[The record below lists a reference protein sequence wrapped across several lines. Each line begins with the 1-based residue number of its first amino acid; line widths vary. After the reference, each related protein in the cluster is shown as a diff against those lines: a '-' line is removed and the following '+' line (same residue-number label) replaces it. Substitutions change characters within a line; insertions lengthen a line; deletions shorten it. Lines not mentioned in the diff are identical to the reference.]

1 MVVLV
6 QPARRVAGTSGKD
19 VFRCQGLGGVSRG
32 AAQARAALLCAP
44 ALLLSLYL
52 FQPPLNISF
61 PNSHS
66 LGPLFLAQ
74 SVGFQERIEHDEFT
88 VLD

>member
-1 MVVLV
+1 MRRLPHGGSC
-6 QPARRVAGTSGKD
+6 PARPACGGNFREGRVQMPGSRRCKPWRRSGASSSPL
-19 VFRCQGLGGVSRG
+19 RS
-32 AAQARAALLCAP
+32 
-44 ALLLSLYL
+44 S
-52 FQPPLNISF
+52 PPPFNISF

-66 LGPLFLAQ
+66 LGPFFLAQ